1 MCRSLKTTLS
11 SSHKHI
17 RVIRVIALNAL
28 LIAVG
33 LTLIAISGEVYFRLI
48 VVPNGY
54 GISANPQDFGYHT
67 WKGRFVQNVGN
78 VTAPNQEIRYS
89 NHLDFWTTTQVNSLG
104 FLDRE
109 PISPERAAETCH
121 IALIGDSFVVAKEV
135 HIADKT
141 QVKLEELA
149 DRELPHLDVTT
160 SAFGRGSFGQ
170 INQLAFY
177 DEYARHLSPKVV
189 ALVFTNNDFGD
200 NSPIISALRW
210 GTHPEHMPILTAA
223 IDADGAPKLRSPDPD
238 YGEFKLPWLP
248 IRERSFYEAFV
259 RRAENPA
266 KYDGNIYYRFAKLE
280 WEALKYSY
288 FAKWLDAK
296 VEMMFYEVAP
306 HPKELILWRAELLRQ
321 QPRYSAFLQEWTP
334 NGYRHI
340 DSTFAEIDLP
350 PVFQDALMYTE
361 FGLEEFKRRA
371 DRDGAKLVI
380 LASHSAK
387 LYGNLLFDRLN
398 AMAVDLEIPV
408 IDQREY
414 IIRIGAD
421 PMNAEFKHDFHWN
434 EDGHRWAA
442 EALLEWLKDNQD
454 DCDERGRG
462 YVAP

>member
-1 MCRSLKTTLS
+1 MKTTPPPSRRYSRIL
-11 SSHKHI
+11 
-17 RVIRVIALNAL
+17 RIAAFNAL
-28 LIAVG
+28 LIVIG
-33 LTLIAISGEVYFRLI
+33 LALIAAAGEAYFRLI

-67 WKGRFVQNVGN
+67 WQGRFVHNVGN

-109 PISPERAAETCH
+109 PVSLERAAESCH
-121 IALIGDSFVVAKEV
+121 ISFIGDSFVVGKEV
-135 HIADKT
+135 PIADKS

-149 DRELPHLDVTT
+149 AHELPHLDVTT

-177 DEYARHLSPKVV
+177 DEYARHLRPNVV

-223 IDADGAPKLRSPDPD
+223 IDADGAPKLRPPDPD
-238 YGEFKLPWLP
+238 YGEFKLPWPP

-266 KYDGNIYYRFAKLE
+266 KYDGNIYHHFAKLE
-280 WEALKYSY
+280 WEALEYSY

-296 VEMMFYEVAP
+296 VEMVFYEVAP
-306 HPKELILWRAELLRQ
+306 HPRELMLWRAELLRQ
-321 QPRYSAFLQEWTP
+321 QPGYAALLQEWTP
-334 NGYRHI
+334 SGYRHI

-350 PVFQDALMYTE
+350 PVFQDALMYTK

-371 DRDGAKLVI
+371 DRDGANLVI
-380 LASHSAK
+380 LAAHNTK

-398 AMAVDLEIPV
+398 AMAEELDIPV
-408 IDQREY
+408 VDQREY
-414 IIRIGAD
+414 IVRIGAD
-421 PMNAEFKHDFHWN
+421 PINAEFNTDFHWN